1 MCGKNQST
9 GRTKGPWESAIFMSG
24 EVTRKLL
31 PIKSTGWT
39 RGGGGGCTPDFKWRE
54 WSIAGKTRNQK
65 NRLGFQ
71 QNPKNFLHQKLT
83 PKKSHAEFPN
93 LQHSQKA

>member
-39 RGGGGGCTPDFKWRE
+39 RGGGGVH
-54 WSIAGKTRNQK
+54 S
-65 NRLGFQ
+65 GFQ
-71 QNPKNFLHQKLT
+71 VTGMIDCGQNSK
-83 PKKSHAEFPN
+83 PKKSLGLPTKPKKFPAPEAN
-93 LQHSQKA
+93 P

>member
-39 RGGGGGCTPDFKWRE
+39 RGGGGGVD
-54 WSIAGKTRNQK
+54 A
-65 NRLGFQ
+65 GFQ
-71 QNPKNFLHQKLT
+71 VTGMIDCGPNAK
-83 PKKSHAEFPN
+83 PKKSLGLPTKPKKFPAPEAN
-93 LQHSQKA
+93 P